1 MTTLLDTLRILA
13 ALAVFL
19 GHTNFFWFFGQSS
32 IGPQNGQDYVVI
44 FFVLSGFVIA
54 WSVDKKKDLK
64 FSQYGFDR
72 LTRLWTVALPAL
84 VIGFC
89 LDHFGAK
96 INPQNYNSIL
106 STNHTESKL
115 AISAFF
121 LHESWFFSVRPGSN
135 GPFWSLSYEFFYYW
149 IFGSV
154 ILLPTTSKKIIGTLT
169 AALIAGPKIL
179 LLFPCWLIGS
189 LAYHACKSKSRWLNI
204 YLSLA
209 LMVPSGWYLFVTLK
223 ERWFTWNPW
232 DIPGLGLPPLF
243 YSAKFYDDYLIALAL
258 AAFIVGISY
267 WLTME
272 KQMKGPLTS
281 TIKHLAGCSFSLY
294 AMHFPAMAFL
304 GSITALSLLEDL
316 NIIGG
321 IFSVLVFCYLFSLIF
336 ERPLII
342 YRTRLLSL
350 FPQFAKKC
358 GIRS

>member
-1 MTTLLDTLRILA
+1 
-13 ALAVFL
+13 
-19 GHTNFFWFFGQSS
+19 
-32 IGPQNGQDYVVI
+32 
-44 FFVLSGFVIA
+44 
-54 WSVDKKKDLK
+54 
-64 FSQYGFDR
+64 
-72 LTRLWTVALPAL
+72 
-84 VIGFC
+84 
-89 LDHFGAK
+89 
-96 INPQNYNSIL
+96 
-106 STNHTESKL
+106 
-115 AISAFF
+115 
-121 LHESWFFSVRPGSN
+121 
-135 GPFWSLSYEFFYYW
+135 
-149 IFGSV
+149 
-154 ILLPTTSKKIIGTLT
+154 
-169 AALIAGPKIL
+169 
-179 LLFPCWLIGS
+179 
-189 LAYHACKSKSRWLNI
+189 
-204 YLSLA
+204 
-209 LMVPSGWYLFVTLK
+209 MVPSGWYLFVTLK